1 MENSMRHEAELV
13 FTKINIEVLTGY
25 EANLT
30 QKIKNFTNLLSHY
43 K

>member
-13 FTKINIEVLTGY
+13 FTKFNIDVLTGY
-25 EANLT
+25 EEYLI
-30 QKIKNFTNLLSHY
+30 QKIKNCTVITHL